1 MRRRRY
7 GTLVTQR
14 RPVDARHVMVRAR
27 HRVVEPEAGGLC
39 STRTGREA
47 CHKEEAGMPRI
58 VVVATI
64 SLLLLFGVVGCVR
77 GAAPSEA
84 DGPEPVPASAE
95 ATEQPPPET
104 PDTTAAETPEK
115 TTSEEER
122 ASGEADG
129 SPAPQP
135 VGRENE
141 ALSRSIEETCA
152 ARAGVPVPAP
162 EDLVAE
168 ADEGFGADPDYLDCI
183 ASEGEAVNGMLDE
196 GRSVGEIL
204 EARYGE

>member
-1 MRRRRY
+1 
-7 GTLVTQR
+7 
-14 RPVDARHVMVRAR
+14 
-27 HRVVEPEAGGLC
+27 
-39 STRTGREA
+39 
-47 CHKEEAGMPRI
+47 MPRI

-129 SPAPQP
+129 SPAPAP
-135 VGRENE
+135 AEGEMADLDR
-141 ALSRSIEETCA
+141 RIEESCA
-152 ARAGVPVPAP
+152 ARAGVPVPGP
-162 EDLVAE
+162 EELVAE
-168 ADEGFGADPDYLDCI
+168 GEEGFEADPKYLECL
-183 ASEGEAVNGMLDE
+183 AAEGEAVNGMLDE